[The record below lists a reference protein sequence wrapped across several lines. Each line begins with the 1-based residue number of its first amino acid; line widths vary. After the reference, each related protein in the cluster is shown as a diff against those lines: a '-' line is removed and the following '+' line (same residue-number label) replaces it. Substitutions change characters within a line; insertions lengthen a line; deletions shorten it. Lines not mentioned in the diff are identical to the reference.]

1 MQARTLERKAYLV
14 NEYTELTQ
22 PGARVSGVSDVGDG
36 GVRGRRFSLDT
47 KRLITIE
54 HTDELISIGNS

>member
-1 MQARTLERKAYLV
+1 MQARTLKRKAYLV

-36 GVRGRRFSLDT
+36 GVRGRRVGLET
-47 KRLITIE
+47 KRLIASEQTG
-54 HTDELISIGNS
+54 ELISIGNN